1 MNRETLQRM
10 LSLGESQSL
19 EYKTGINPAA
29 IGREICAFLN
39 SGGGYLVIGIAD
51 NGDVLGVPA
60 GQDIKEL
67 EKAITT
73 GLVPKTLV
81 SFEEQLLDSKPVWV
95 IEVPFGQDI
104 PFSYRNEIFIREG
117 NRTRRA
123 DVETIKDMVM
133 RRQVEPER
141 WERRFSDAN
150 PERDLDQDEIRSTA
164 RQAVTIH
171 RAGPAF
177 DESRSPIEALERLGL
192 MKYGR
197 LTNGGDV
204 LFAVHPAVRH
214 PQVRVRAVFYTSDKS
229 DETYRDHKNIE
240 GPLVQMLEQT
250 FAFIQRNTPSRSRFI
265 PARLTR
271 EERSLYPPEAI
282 REGLVNAFAHRD
294 YADFSGG
301 IAVHIYPNRL
311 EIWNSGNLPEG
322 ISPDD
327 LVKGHI
333 SVLRNPDIA
342 HILYLRGLM
351 EKLGRGCVMIRKACE
366 EYGIRPPVW
375 HADANTGVT
384 LTFFSPEV
392 ITEVGMEVT
401 TEVGTEVTTE
411 VTTEVKAVLTA
422 LTGDMTRRDLQ
433 EKLGLKNAEHFRKH
447 YLIPVLEGG
456 FVEMTIPDKPQSRLQ
471 RYRLTRLGRHVLER
485 PGSDPKDRVS

>member
-1 MNRETLQRM
+1 MNRETLQRL
-10 LSLGESQSL
+10 LSLGEGQSL
-19 EYKTGINPAA
+19 EFKSGVNPVA
-29 IGREICAFLN
+29 IGRGVCAFLN
-39 SGGGYLVIGIAD
+39 SGGGYLVVGIAD
-51 NGDVLGVPA
+51 NGNVMGVPTD
-60 GQDIKEL
+60 QDIKEL
-67 EKAITT
+67 EKIITS
-73 GLVPKTLV
+73 GLAPKALV
-81 SFEEQLLDSKPVWV
+81 SFEKQLLDSKPVWV
-95 IEVPFGQDI
+95 IEVPSGQDI
-104 PFSYRNEIFIREG
+104 PFSFRNEIYIRDAD
-117 NRTRRA
+117 RTRRA

-150 PERDLDQDEIRSTA
+150 LERDLDQEEIRSTA

-177 DESRSPIEALERLGL
+177 DESKSPNEALERLG
-192 MKYGR
+192 MVKYGR

-204 LFAVHPAVRH
+204 LFAAHPAVRH
-214 PQVRVRAVFYTSDKS
+214 PQVRVRAVHYTSDKS

-250 FAFIQRNTPSRSRFI
+250 FAFIQRNTPSRSRFS

-271 EERSLYPPEAI
+271 EEQSLYPPEAI

-301 IAVHIYPNRL
+301 IAVHVYPNRV

-375 HADANTGVT
+375 RADANTGVT
-384 LTFFSPEV
+384 LTFFAPEV
-392 ITEVGMEVT
+392 ATEVGMEVT
-401 TEVGTEVTTE
+401 TEVGME

-422 LTGDMTRRDLQ
+422 LTGDMTRRELQ

-456 FVEMTIPDKPQSRLQ
+456 LVEMTIPDKPQSRLQ
-471 RYRLTRLGRHVLER
+471 RYRLTNLGRHVLST
-485 PGSDPKDRVS
+485 PGGGA